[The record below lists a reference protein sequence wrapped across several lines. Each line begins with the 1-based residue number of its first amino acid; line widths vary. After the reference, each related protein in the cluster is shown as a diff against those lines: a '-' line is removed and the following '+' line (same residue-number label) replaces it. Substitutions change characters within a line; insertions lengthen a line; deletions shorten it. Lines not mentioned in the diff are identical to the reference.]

1 MAGPFG
7 TAWHA
12 SRSSGGLS
20 MCGAIMKTQTSL
32 ANRVGVVLLSTAS
45 LQPVTVSSQTP
56 QFDGRG
62 WAVGNHQETD
72 RESLTEYVLPGQTVD
87 TWRELVTST
96 VFVQPVPIA
105 AFVER
110 IHTLMA
116 KDCPSLEWN
125 VIQEDERTALFE
137 FRDAGC
143 GGFEAQHELDRVTI
157 EPDGLYRLA
166 YAAKTKAP
174 LPEERRKQW
183 LALLTQTPLVERA
196 GGVRAQPGKRSAGGL
211 DNATLA
217 AAQKIAT
224 DQLAAAVRKSGGTC
238 PAGVK
243 SEVKGK
249 TAGPQGPLIES
260 IVECSNGQRY
270 TVFIDPSGSVTS
282 FLISK

>member
-1 MAGPFG
+1 
-7 TAWHA
+7 
-12 SRSSGGLS
+12 
-20 MCGAIMKTQTSL
+20 MKTQTSL
-32 ANRVGVVLLSTAS
+32 VNRIGAVLISMAS
-45 LQPVTVSSQTP
+45 LETATVSSQTP

-62 WAVGNHQETD
+62 WTVGNHQQSAEQ
-72 RESLTEYVLPGQTVD
+72 SLTEYVLPGQTVD
-87 TWRELVTST
+87 TWKELVTST

-105 AFVER
+105 PFVAR
-110 IHTLMA
+110 IHALMA

-125 VIQEDERTALFE
+125 VIRQDERTAVFE

-166 YAAKTKAP
+166 YAAKTSVP
-174 LPEERRKQW
+174 LAEERRKQW
-183 LALLTQTPLVERA
+183 LALLSQIPLVERA
-196 GGVRAQPGKRSAGGL
+196 EGARAQPGKRATSGL
-211 DNATLA
+211 DSATLA

-243 SEVKGK
+243 SEVKSR
-249 TAGPQGPLIES
+249 TQGPQGPLIES

-270 TVFIDPSGSVTS
+270 TVLIDPSGSVTS
-282 FLISK
+282 FLTPK

>member
-1 MAGPFG
+1 
-7 TAWHA
+7 
-12 SRSSGGLS
+12 
-20 MCGAIMKTQTSL
+20 MKTQTLL
-32 ANRVGVVLLSTAS
+32 ANRTGMVLLWMAS
-45 LQPVTVSSQTP
+45 LATVTVSSQTP

-62 WAVGNHQETD
+62 WTVGNHQQTAAQ
-72 RESLTEYVLPGQTVD
+72 SLTEYVLPGQTVD
-87 TWRELVTST
+87 TWQELVTST

-105 AFVER
+105 PFVER

-125 VIQEDERTALFE
+125 VIRQDERTAIFE

-174 LPEERRKQW
+174 LAAERREQW
-183 LALLTQTPLVERA
+183 LALLTQNPLVERA
-196 GGVRAQPGKRSAGGL
+196 GGARAEAGKPAASGL
-211 DNATLA
+211 DSATMA

-238 PAGVK
+238 PEGIK
-243 SEVKGK
+243 SEVKSR
-249 TAGPQGPLIES
+249 TPGPQGPLIES

-270 TVFIDPSGSVTS
+270 TVLIDPSGAITS
-282 FLISK
+282 FLMRK